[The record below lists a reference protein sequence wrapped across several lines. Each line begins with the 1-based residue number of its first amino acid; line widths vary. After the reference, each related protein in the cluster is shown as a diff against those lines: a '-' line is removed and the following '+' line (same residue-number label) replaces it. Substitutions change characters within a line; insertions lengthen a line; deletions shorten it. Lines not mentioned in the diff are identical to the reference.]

1 MPEGRST
8 PLKPLLILLPE
19 VPFESCISTTKQT
32 WAGEHPKETMVFIWK
47 LHIPK
52 GATAHHQWNQKLMGI
67 LKWKIHLMNICRCL
81 YHASYCIA
89 VGLPALNATY
99 CEHLQHTGKL
109 SALSQYHAYTF
120 NLRGCPEV
128 SIYFSDPETKKIV
141 MVILVILGWFSLNTT
156 QINFRSESIPGI
168 AWLNQIVTYQDDS
181 LLKYP
186 RFHTQLASDVSP

>member
-1 MPEGRST
+1 
-8 PLKPLLILLPE
+8 
-19 VPFESCISTTKQT
+19 
-32 WAGEHPKETMVFIWK
+32 
-47 LHIPK
+47 
-52 GATAHHQWNQKLMGI
+52 MGI

-141 MVILVILGWFSLNTT
+141 MVILVILG
-156 QINFRSESIPGI
+156 
-168 AWLNQIVTYQDDS
+168 
-181 LLKYP
+181 
-186 RFHTQLASDVSP
+186 